1 MGCRLWGRTQSDTTE
16 ATWQRQHQND
26 IIKISPKNRN
36 GEESFSLNVITNE
49 VDPLVLINVFI
60 IYSEITP

>member
-1 MGCRLWGRTQSDTTE
+1 ML
-16 ATWQRQHQND
+16 ND

-36 GEESFSLNVITNE
+36 GEESLSLNVITNE
-49 VDPLVLINVFI
+49 VDPLVLISVFI